1 MSWPDPILRLGLYVY
16 RALWWLMLP
25 IIYLYLRRRARADPL
40 YAKHISERFGRATS
54 KLVRPVW
61 IHAVSL
67 GEVRSAVPLIRALL
81 AQGDHVV
88 TTHFTPTGRREAQRV
103 FAPEI
108 IAGQVQ
114 VVWMPFE
121 LSFAYKQFLQQFEPR
136 LGLVMEIEVWPTM
149 IASARRFG
157 IPLYMCNAQYPLKSF
172 VKDQRG
178 LGLRG
183 RLFTGFMGGFVKSAG
198 QAERFAKVGMKNI
211 HITGELRFDQ
221 SIPQGHLDA
230 AAALKTALAAGREV
244 ITLTSVVEGEDATYI
259 DMMKAAPDKLFIY
272 VPRAPERFNDVADMI
287 TKAGLNVARRTQ
299 VLNADL
305 SADHVPKCDVLL
317 GDSMGE
323 MYFYLKLCDRA
334 IVGGGFVPQGAHNII
349 EPLALR
355 KPVVVGPYIW
365 TITYPVTD
373 AEAAGVCTIVPT
385 QKALVAA
392 IQSPSTVSTSMIDQ
406 FYDKHAGGVNRT
418 VTAINALHP
427 R

>member
-1 MSWPDPILRLGLYVY
+1 
-16 RALWWLMLP
+16 
-25 IIYLYLRRRARADPL
+25 
-40 YAKHISERFGRATS
+40 
-54 KLVRPVW
+54 
-61 IHAVSL
+61 
-67 GEVRSAVPLIRALL
+67 
-81 AQGDHVV
+81 
-88 TTHFTPTGRREAQRV
+88 
-103 FAPEI
+103 
-108 IAGQVQ
+108 
-114 VVWMPFE
+114 MPFE

-183 RLFTGFMGGFVKSAG
+183 RLFTGFTGGFVKSAG

-221 SIPQGHLDA
+221 SIPQDHLDA

-392 IQSPSTVSTSMIDQ
+392 IQSPSNVSTSMIDQ